1 MQRRS
6 RLEDG
11 TMRFL
16 FGAGRLCLDFTRTVR
31 ERRGETTEGL
41 ALPADLVRW
50 AQEAHLPV
58 RLREKRLTK
67 ANMESA
73 RQLREAV
80 YSVVRARAAGKI
92 PDADAV
98 ERLNAHAAHAPPVP
112 HLLQDGTELEW
123 AAADPFEAALALIAR
138 DAVELVASPLIGRV
152 RECADPRCTS
162 LFLDTSRP
170 GKRRWCSAMPC
181 ANRQKVRAYRARHGA
196 APPDRER

>member
-92 PDADAV
+92 PDADAI

-138 DAVELVASPLIGRV
+138 DAVELVASPMIGRV